1 MLPHTLVVVSRT
13 SPIVSIRSVR
23 DLFLNS
29 PEILMPNIS
38 SSLSNTFPSAN
49 DSPLVSIGCSIC
61 AKVVWVSVAPAI
73 RPWLTSINYDTLM
86 HVIALRNASR
96 APLDHQRLTRYAI
109 MSFSDG
115 FLLCCFLRTST
126 FSVCYPLLMCVGGRS
141 FYTSVNLD
149 QLFSIGGF
157 QIHRAAASLQIYR
170 SKIKYMVILLGC
182 LFGLQLVRL
191 LIILWKFKR
200 CL

>member
-1 MLPHTLVVVSRT
+1 MLPQSLVVVSRT
-13 SPIVSIRSVR
+13 SPVVSIRSVR

-61 AKVVWVSVAPAI
+61 AKVVWVSAAPAI

-96 APLDHQRLTRYAI
+96 APLAHQRLTRYAI

-115 FLLCCFLRTST
+115 FLLCCFLRMST
-126 FSVCYPLLMCVGGRS
+126 FSVCYPLLV
-141 FYTSVNLD
+141 SVCKIILYISEPWSAVFD
-149 QLFSIGGF
+149 WRFSNSSCSCITTV
-157 QIHRAAASLQIYR
+157 LQIQDEIYGYFIR
-170 SKIKYMVILLGC
+170 M
-182 LFGLQLVRL
+182 LVRL
-191 LIILWKFKR
+191 AIGETTNNIVEI
-200 CL
+200 